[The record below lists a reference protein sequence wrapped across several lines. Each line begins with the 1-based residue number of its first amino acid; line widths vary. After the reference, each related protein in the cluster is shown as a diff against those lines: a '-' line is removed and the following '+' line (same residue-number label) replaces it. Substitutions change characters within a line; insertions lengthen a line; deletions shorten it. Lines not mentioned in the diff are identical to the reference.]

1 MRSISFLAE
10 INSNDQDWL
19 TFTLPKKFNNL
30 NKPMQTTV
38 STPRSFSLAQTQQYA
53 LPILFA
59 LFGLIMGSWAG
70 RIPALAERVQVSHSA
85 LSMVLLCGGL
95 GAVLSYPISSFLMG
109 RFGAR
114 KSLLISGMAL
124 LCVLVSIGMAPTVPR
139 LMMAVLMLGITA
151 STFDVAIN
159 SSATRREKLT
169 GKSELSMLHG
179 IGCAGGLVGA
189 TLGSLMASMKI
200 APATHFLMLAGPL
213 AVVLWGAYSMMNA
226 DSVEKV
232 EKKSF
237 SLPRG
242 PLALLGLLGFLGS
255 MSEGSIADWS
265 GVFLKEHFGA
275 SDGLAPLALSA
286 FSVMMLLSRL
296 VGDKLKVR
304 FGAQRLVTLGAM
316 VSASG
321 LFFAVVAP
329 NAYIALGGFAVAGL
343 GLSLLF
349 PFVFSAAGAQGPMA
363 LAAVASMAYS
373 GSLMGPPV
381 IGAVAHF
388 VGMQAAIA
396 YVGGLS
402 IVIALVASRT
412 RLLK

>member
-1 MRSISFLAE
+1 MQMTASISR
-10 INSNDQDWL
+10 N
-19 TFTLPKKFNNL
+19 
-30 NKPMQTTV
+30 TT
-38 STPRSFSLAQTQQYA
+38 FSLAHLQLYA
-53 LPILFA
+53 LPVLFT
-59 LFGLIMGSWAG
+59 LFRVIMGSWAG

-95 GAVLSYPISSFLMG
+95 GAVISYPISSFLMG

-114 KSLLISGMAL
+114 KTLLVSGLAL
-124 LCVLVSIGMAPTVPR
+124 LAVLVSIGMAPTVPL
-139 LMMAVLMLGITA
+139 LMMAVLSLGITA

-159 SSATRREKLT
+159 SAATKREKQS
-169 GKSELSMLHG
+169 GKSELSKLHG
-179 IGCAGGLVGA
+179 LGCAGGLAGA
-189 TLGSLMASMKI
+189 TLGSLMASLKI
-200 APATHFLMLAGPL
+200 APATHFVMLAAPL
-213 AVVLWGAYSMMNA
+213 AMLLWMGFSMLEA
-226 DSVEKV
+226 DDSVEKV

-275 SDGLAPLALSA
+275 SDGLAPLALSS
-286 FSVMMLLSRL
+286 FSVMMLMSRM

-304 FGAQRLVTLGAM
+304 FGAQRLVTLGSL
-316 VSASG
+316 VSACG
-321 LFFAVVAP
+321 LFFAVMAP
-329 NAYIALGGFAVAGL
+329 NAYFALGGFAIAGL

-349 PFVFSAAGAQGPMA
+349 PFVFSAAGAQGPIA
-363 LAAVASMAYS
+363 LAGVASMAYS

-381 IGAVAHF
+381 IGAVAHY
-388 VGMQAAIA
+388 VGMQAAIG

-402 IVIALVASRT
+402 LVIALVASRT

>member
-1 MRSISFLAE
+1 
-10 INSNDQDWL
+10 
-19 TFTLPKKFNNL
+19 
-30 NKPMQTTV
+30 MQTTV
-38 STPRSFSLAQTQQYA
+38 SVPRRSSSVLVQAQLFSL
-53 LPILFA
+53 PVVFA

-70 RIPALAERVQVSHSA
+70 RIPALAAGVNVSHAA

-95 GAVLSYPISSFLMG
+95 GAVISYPISSFLMG

-114 KSLLISGMAL
+114 KTIMIAGLAL
-124 LCVLVSIGMAPTVPR
+124 LCVLVSIGMAPDVSR

-151 STFDVAIN
+151 STFDVAMN
-159 SSATRREKLT
+159 SAAARREKQS
-169 GKSELSMLHG
+169 GKSEMSRLHG
-179 IGCAGGLVGA
+179 LCCAGGLVGA

-213 AVVLWGAYSMMNA
+213 AVVLWLAVNLLEA
-226 DSVEKV
+226 DEVGEKV
-232 EKKSF
+232 EKKKF
-237 SLPRG
+237 ALPRG
-242 PLALLGLLGFLGS
+242 PLVLLGLLGFFGS
-255 MSEGSIADWS
+255 MAEGSIADWS

-286 FSVMMLLSRL
+286 FSMMMLMSRM
-296 VGDKLKVR
+296 VGDTMKER
-304 FGAQRLVTLGAM
+304 YGAKRLLTSGAL
-316 VSASG
+316 VAASG
-321 LFFAVVAP
+321 LFFAVLAP
-329 NAYIALGGFAVAGL
+329 NAYVALGGFAIAGV
-343 GLSLLF
+343 GLALVF
-349 PFVFSAAGAQGPMA
+349 PFVFSAAGAQGPAA

-373 GSLMGPPV
+373 GSLMGPPA

-402 IVIALVASRT
+402 LVIAVVACRT

>member
-1 MRSISFLAE
+1 MQMTASISR
-10 INSNDQDWL
+10 N
-19 TFTLPKKFNNL
+19 
-30 NKPMQTTV
+30 TT
-38 STPRSFSLAQTQQYA
+38 FSLAQLQQYA
-53 LPILFA
+53 LPVLFT
-59 LFGLIMGSWAG
+59 LFGVIMGSWAG

-95 GAVLSYPISSFLMG
+95 GAVISYPISSFLMG

-114 KSLLISGMAL
+114 KTLLVSGLAL
-124 LCVLVSIGMAPTVPR
+124 LAVLVSIGMAPTVPL
-139 LMMAVLMLGITA
+139 LMMAVLSLGITA
-151 STFDVAIN
+151 STFYVAIN
-159 SSATRREKLT
+159 SAATKREKQS
-169 GKSELSMLHG
+169 GKSELSKLHG
-179 IGCAGGLVGA
+179 LGCAGGLAGA
-189 TLGSLMASMKI
+189 TLGSLMASLKI
-200 APATHFLMLAGPL
+200 APATHFVMLAAPL
-213 AVVLWGAYSMMNA
+213 AMLLWMGFSMLEA
-226 DSVEKV
+226 DDSVEKV

-275 SDGLAPLALSA
+275 SDGLAPLALSS
-286 FSVMMLLSRL
+286 FSVMMLMSRM

-304 FGAQRLVTLGAM
+304 FGAQRLVTLGSL
-316 VSASG
+316 VSACG
-321 LFFAVVAP
+321 LFFAVMAP
-329 NAYIALGGFAVAGL
+329 NAYFALGGFAIAGL

-349 PFVFSAAGAQGPMA
+349 PFVFSAAGAQGPIA
-363 LAAVASMAYS
+363 LAGVASMAYS

-381 IGAVAHF
+381 IGAVAHY
-388 VGMQAAIA
+388 VGMQAAIG

-402 IVIALVASRT
+402 LVIALVASRT